1 MSSNVKGFIAILVI
15 GVALLVGGYFARN
28 WFAER
33 AERSASD
40 AGGVKKTLRIGVDN
54 WVGYVPLCSKEL
66 RTRMHNAGFRL
77 QCEDDN
83 ADYAARTKRLR
94 QGELEFA
101 VTTVDSFLLNGGKEK
116 FPGTII
122 LVIDES
128 SGGDAIVARKD
139 RLASLDDLKTK
150 AGYKIAF
157 TPGSPSEHLLKSV
170 AVHFDVPPLR
180 NRQGAWR
187 VPVNGSP
194 EALKQL
200 REGKVDAAVL
210 WEPDVSRALSLPGTH
225 RILGTESTRRLIVDV
240 LTVNREF
247 SRTHPEAVKILLSHY
262 FRVLKHFR
270 DNPEALTAEVKSAT
284 RMNEQQIAAM
294 LKGVRWVTLTDNARE
309 WFGVGASG
317 RSGSEG
323 LIDTLETS
331 AQILV
336 DSGDFR
342 ENPMPERDPYRLQH
356 RRYIEELYTTGLAGG
371 FGTPEVDA
379 AGSGA
384 RSFSALGDEQWDK
397 LTEVGTL
404 KVRPITFQSGTSDLS
419 HNGKL
424 ELDGAAQ
431 NLSHY
436 PNFRVVVRGHTGTRG
451 DAASNRALSLERA
464 EAVKR
469 YLMVTHSI
477 DDARLRAAGYG
488 GERPLARGPGESDRA
503 YEYRLPRVELYLVA
517 EAY

>member
-1 MSSNVKGFIAILVI
+1 MSSNVKGFIAVLVI
-15 GVALLVGGYFARN
+15 GVALLLAGYYARN
-28 WFAER
+28 WYAER

-40 AGGVKKTLRIGVDN
+40 ASGVTKTLRVGVDN

-83 ADYAARTKRLR
+83 ADYAARMKRLR

-101 VTTVDSFLLNGGKEK
+101 VTTVDSLLLNGGKEK

-150 AGYKIAF
+150 SGYKVAF
-157 TPGSPSEHLLKSV
+157 TPGSASEHLLKSV

-187 VPVNGSP
+187 VPVKGSP
-194 EALKQL
+194 EALKEL
-200 REGKVDAAVL
+200 RDGKVDAAVL
-210 WEPDVSRALSLPGTH
+210 WEPDVSRALSLPGMQ
-225 RILGTESTRRLIVDV
+225 RILGTENTRRLIVDV

-247 SRTHPEAVKILLSHY
+247 SRAHPEAVKLLLSHY

-270 DNPEALTAEVKSAT
+270 DNPDALTAEVKSAT
-284 RMNEQQIAAM
+284 RMNEQQITAM
-294 LKGVRWVTLTDNARE
+294 LKGVRWATLSENARE
-309 WFGVGASG
+309 WFGVGAGG
-317 RSGSEG
+317 RSGSEW

-331 AQILV
+331 AQILM

-356 RRYIEELYTTGLAGG
+356 RLFVEELYTTGLGGG
-371 FGTPEVDA
+371 FDTPG
-379 AGSGA
+379 AGASGSST
-384 RSFSALGDEQWDK
+384 RVFSALSDAQWDG

-404 KVRPITFQSGTSDLS
+404 KIRPITFQSGTSDLS
-419 HNGKL
+419 HDGKL

-431 NLSHY
+431 SLAHY
-436 PNFRVVVRGHTGTRG
+436 PNFRVVVRGHSGTRG
-451 DAASNRALSLERA
+451 DAASNRALSIERA

-469 YLMVTHSI
+469 YLMVTHGT
-477 DDARLRAAGYG
+477 DDARLRAVGYG

-503 YEYRLPRVELYLVA
+503 YEYRLPRVELYLVS